1 MARTVA
7 IHTGS
12 SDSDLQR
19 PLSQLLGL
27 VFDLVQRHTGHPGRV
42 SRLSCTVLLVAHSMH
57 ALQAH
62 IFSVGYVVLPV
73 VVGER
78 RYELVQL
85 SPPWRRYTP
94 SRDIGVPTIGLPSGT
109 VPSMSTSTV
118 GFPRRAMAG
127 LTRAT
132 HDKWPRTAG

>member
-7 IHTGS
+7 IYTGS

-19 PLSQLLGL
+19 PLTQLLGL
-27 VFDLVQRHTGHPGRV
+27 VFDLVQRHRPPWPRKPAVVH
-42 SRLSCTVLLVAHSMH
+42 LLLVAHSMH

-62 IFSVGYVVLPV
+62 IFSVGYVVLPA